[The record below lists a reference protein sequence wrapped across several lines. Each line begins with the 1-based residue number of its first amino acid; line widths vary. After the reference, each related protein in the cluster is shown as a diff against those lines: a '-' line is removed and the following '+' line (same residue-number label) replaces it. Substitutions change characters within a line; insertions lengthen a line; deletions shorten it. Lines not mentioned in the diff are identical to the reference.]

1 MALGHQIKKY
11 RTFHQWT
18 LEDLSERSGV
28 EVGTIGALE
37 VRDSQRSAK
46 APQLA
51 KALGLSV
58 EQLLDEE
65 KDWSTVAAVH
75 VITAEVEARER
86 ALSNPV
92 EVREVHEIRPPDYPP
107 RQYWPFTVT
116 IEECQRLLNA
126 DDHQNISYFLRGIL
140 VTRETEVRKSSRAK

>member
-1 MALGHQIKKY
+1 MALGSQIKKY
-11 RTFHQWT
+11 RTFHRWT

-46 APQLA
+46 APQIA

-58 EQLLDEE
+58 EQLLDES
-65 KDWSTVAAVH
+65 KDWSSVAAVH

-86 ALSNPV
+86 ALSGSAEV
-92 EVREVHEIRPPDYPP
+92 SEVREMHPPEYMP

-126 DDHQNISYFLRGIL
+126 DDHQNISFFLRGIL
-140 VTRETEVRKSSRAK
+140 VTRETEIRKSNRAK